1 MATSIHLN
9 FGDIVFSSAVERI
22 TVQTAASAVDISL
35 HILDGIG
42 GENLVFSET
51 YYPYSGTV
59 ALHDFASV
67 IEAEMVQWA
76 QPLST
81 FRLTAKAVDGTS
93 DTRTF
98 AVLYCDRHTDIQPG
112 AIVGQQFLT
121 SRRIITASPDI
132 PLPLFYIR
140 PPLEYLDRELIAYHI
155 ITRCAD
161 THALRIIFSPE
172 GYTGYGKDY
181 ALGMLTVH
189 RAALYEKTAK
199 YYNAVPYEILGVTV
213 EIGRRSITIYYSDRR
228 PDLRLW
234 FANMFNCPELAELHG
249 DTTAKTKVKRS
260 EAVCADTLRLYDQ
273 SVEQQYEFQ
282 ADALS
287 ADTADW
293 LTQLFTSRD
302 VRIIDRP
309 YNEEDHLNE
318 SFPSVLITDST
329 SEVQDG
335 DDELNKIKFTYRH
348 ASVRPDSRLRLSDR
362 IHNDTFKNHFT

>member
-1 MATSIHLN
+1 
-9 FGDIVFSSAVERI
+9 
-22 TVQTAASAVDISL
+22 
-35 HILDGIG
+35 
-42 GENLVFSET
+42 
-51 YYPYSGTV
+51 
-59 ALHDFASV
+59 
-67 IEAEMVQWA
+67 MVQWA
-76 QPLST
+76 QPLAT
-81 FRLTAKAVDGTS
+81 FRLSAKAADGTS

-98 AVLYCDRHTDIQPG
+98 AVLYCDRHTDFQPG
-112 AIVGQQFLT
+112 AIVGEQFLT
-121 SRRIITASPDI
+121 SRRIITASRDI

-140 PPLEYLDRELIAYHI
+140 PPMEYIDRELIVYHI
-155 ITRCAD
+155 ITRRAD
-161 THALRIIFSPE
+161 THALRIIFAPE
-172 GYTGYGKDY
+172 GYTGYGKGY
-181 ALGMLTVH
+181 QLGMLTIH
-189 RAALYEKTAK
+189 HADLRDKCAK
-199 YYNAVPYEILGVTV
+199 YYNAAPYEILGVTV
-213 EIGRRSITIYYSDRR
+213 EIGRRSVTIYYSDRR

-273 SVEQQYEFQ
+273 SVEQQFEFQ

-287 ADTADW
+287 ADTAHW

-309 YNEEDHLNE
+309 YNDEDYLNE

-348 ASVRPDSRLRLSDR
+348 ASTRPDSRLRRIDR
-362 IHNDTFKNHFT
+362 IHQDTFKNPFS

>member
-1 MATSIHLN
+1 MATTIHLN

-22 TVQTAASAVDISL
+22 TVQTAAPAVDISL
-35 HILDGIG
+35 HILDDT

-67 IEAEMVQWA
+67 IEAEMVLCE
-76 QPLST
+76 QPLARFRITAQST
-81 FRLTAKAVDGTS
+81 DGTS

-98 AVLYCDRHTDIQPG
+98 SVLYCDRHTDLQPYT
-112 AIVGQQFLT
+112 IISQQFLT

-132 PLPLFYIR
+132 PLPLFYVR
-140 PPLEYLDRELIAYHI
+140 PPLEYLDQELIAYHI
-155 ITRCAD
+155 ITRRTD
-161 THALRIIFSPE
+161 THALRIIFSPD

-181 ALGMLTVH
+181 ALGMLIIQRDTL
-189 RAALYEKTAK
+189 RDRCAK
-199 YYNAVPYEILGVTV
+199 YYNATPYEILGVTV

-260 EAVCADTLRLYDQ
+260 EAVCADSLRLYDQ
-273 SVEQQYEFQ
+273 SVEQQFEFQ

-318 SFPSVLITDST
+318 SFPPVLITDST

-335 DDELNKIKFTYRH
+335 DDELNKIKFAYRH

-362 IHNDTFKNHFT
+362 IHQDTFKNHFT

>member
-1 MATSIHLN
+1 MATTLHLN
-9 FGDIVFSSAVERI
+9 FGDIVFSSAVGRI
-22 TVQTAASAVDISL
+22 TVRSDASAVDISL
-35 HILDGIG
+35 HILSSTR
-42 GENLVFSET
+42 ENLVFSET

-76 QPLST
+76 QPLAT
-81 FRLTAKAVDGTS
+81 FRLTAKAADGTS
-93 DTRTF
+93 DTRSF
-98 AVLYCDRHTDIQPG
+98 AVLYCDRHTDLQPG
-112 AIVGQQFLT
+112 AIVGEQFLT
-121 SRRIITASPDI
+121 SRRIITASRDI
-132 PLPLFYIR
+132 PVPLFYIR
-140 PPLEYLDRELIAYHI
+140 PPMEYIDQELIAYRI
-155 ITRCAD
+155 IARKGTSGNI
-161 THALRIIFSPE
+161 RIIFSPD

-181 ALGMLTVH
+181 ALGMRIISHDTIRQL
-189 RAALYEKTAK
+189 AAK
-199 YYNAVPYEILGVTV
+199 YFSATPYDILGVTV
-213 EIGRRSITIYYSDRR
+213 EIGRRSITIFYSDRR

-260 EAVCADTLRLYDQ
+260 EAVCADTLRLYDR
-273 SVEQQYEFQ
+273 SVEQQFEFQ

-309 YNEEDHLNE
+309 YNEEDYLNE

-335 DDELNKIKFTYRH
+335 DDELNKIKFIYRH
-348 ASVRPDSRLRLSDR
+348 ASVRPGSRLRHPDR
-362 IHNDTFKNHFT
+362 IHQDTFKNPFT

>member
-22 TVQTAASAVDISL
+22 TVQTAAASVDISL
-35 HILDGIG
+35 HILDGTG
-42 GENLVFSET
+42 AENLVFSET

-67 IEAEMVQWA
+67 IEAEMVQWS
-76 QPLST
+76 QPLAT
-81 FRLTAKAVDGTS
+81 FRLTAKAADGTS
-93 DTRTF
+93 ASRTF
-98 AVLYCDRHTDIQPG
+98 AVLYCDRHTDLQPY
-112 AIVGQQFLT
+112 AVISQQFLT
-121 SRRIITASPDI
+121 SRRIITASRDI

-140 PPLEYLDRELIAYHI
+140 PPMEYLDQELIVYHI
-155 ITRCAD
+155 ITRRAD
-161 THALRIIFSPE
+161 THDIRIIFAPD
-172 GYTGYGKDY
+172 GYTGYGKDF
-181 ALGMLTVH
+181 AASMLTVTH
-189 RAALYEKTAK
+189 AALRDKCAK
-199 YYNAVPYEILGVTV
+199 YYNTTPYEILGVTV
-213 EIGRRSITIYYSDRR
+213 EIGRRSVTIYYSDRR

-273 SVEQQYEFQ
+273 SVERQYEFQ

-335 DDELNKIKFTYRH
+335 DDELNKVKFTYRH
-348 ASVRPDSRLRLSDR
+348 ASTRPDSGLRHSDR
-362 IHNDTFKNHFT
+362 IHHDTFKNPFS

>member
-1 MATSIHLN
+1 MATLIHLN
-9 FGDIVFSSAVERI
+9 FGDFVFSSAVERI
-22 TVQTAASAVDISL
+22 TVQTAAPAVDISL
-35 HILDGIG
+35 HTLDGT

-59 ALHDFASV
+59 ALQDFASV
-67 IEAEMVQWA
+67 IEAEMVLCE
-76 QPLST
+76 QPLARFRITAQST
-81 FRLTAKAVDGTS
+81 DGTS

-98 AVLYCDRHTDIQPG
+98 SVLYCDRHTDLQPYT
-112 AIVGQQFLT
+112 IISQQFLT

-132 PLPLFYIR
+132 PVPLFYVR
-140 PPLEYLDRELIAYHI
+140 PPLEYLDQELIAYHI
-155 ITRCAD
+155 ITRRTD
-161 THALRIIFSPE
+161 THALRIIFSPD

-181 ALGMLTVH
+181 ALGMLTLH
-189 RAALYEKTAK
+189 HAALYEKTAK
-199 YYNAVPYEILGVTV
+199 YYNSMPYEILGVTV
-213 EIGRRSITIYYSDRR
+213 EIGRRSITIYYSDRS

-234 FANMFNCPELAELHG
+234 FANMFNCTELAELHG

-273 SVEQQYEFQ
+273 SVEQQFEFQ

-287 ADTADW
+287 IDTARW

-309 YNEEDHLNE
+309 YNEEDYLNE
-318 SFPSVLITDST
+318 SFPRVLITDST

-362 IHNDTFKNHFT
+362 THNDTFKNHFT

>member
-22 TVQTAASAVDISL
+22 TVRSAASAVDISL
-35 HILDGIG
+35 HILDDTG

-81 FRLTAKAVDGTS
+81 FRLTAKAADGTS

-98 AVLYCDRHTDIQPG
+98 AVLYCDRHTDLQPG
-112 AIVGQQFLT
+112 AIVGEQFLT

-140 PPLEYLDRELIAYHI
+140 PPLEYLDQELITFHI
-155 ITRCAD
+155 ITRRAD
-161 THALRIIFSPE
+161 TPDLRIIFSPE

-181 ALGMLTVH
+181 ALGMLTIQ
-189 RAALYEKTAK
+189 RDTLRDRCAK
-199 YYNAVPYEILGVTV
+199 YYNATPYEILGVTV
-213 EIGRRSITIYYSDRR
+213 EIGRRSIIIYYSDRR
-228 PDLRLW
+228 PDLWLW

-273 SVEQQYEFQ
+273 SVEQQFEFQ

-309 YNEEDHLNE
+309 YNEEDYLNE

-348 ASVRPDSRLRLSDR
+348 ASVRPDSRLRHPDR
-362 IHNDTFKNHFT
+362 IHQDTFKNPFS

>member
-1 MATSIHLN
+1 MATLIHLN
-9 FGDIVFSSAVERI
+9 FGDFVFSSAVERI
-22 TVQTAASAVDISL
+22 TVQTAAPAVDISL
-35 HILDGIG
+35 HTLDGT

-59 ALHDFASV
+59 ALQDFASV
-67 IEAEMVQWA
+67 IEAEMVLCE
-76 QPLST
+76 QPLARFRITAQST
-81 FRLTAKAVDGTS
+81 DGTS

-98 AVLYCDRHTDIQPG
+98 SVLYCDRHTDLQPYT
-112 AIVGQQFLT
+112 IISQQFLT

-132 PLPLFYIR
+132 PVPLFYVR
-140 PPLEYLDRELIAYHI
+140 PPLEYLDQELIAYHI
-155 ITRCAD
+155 ITRRTD
-161 THALRIIFSPE
+161 THALRIIFSPD

-181 ALGMLTVH
+181 ALGLLAVSH
-189 RAALYEKTAK
+189 ADLRAKAAK
-199 YYNAVPYEILGVTV
+199 YYNGIPYEILGATV

-287 ADTADW
+287 IDTARW

-318 SFPSVLITDST
+318 SFPRVLITDST

-362 IHNDTFKNHFT
+362 THNDTFKNHFT

>member
-1 MATSIHLN
+1 MATLIHLN
-9 FGDIVFSSAVERI
+9 FGDFVFSSAVERI
-22 TVQTAASAVDISL
+22 TVQTAAPAVDISL
-35 HILDGIG
+35 HTLDGT

-59 ALHDFASV
+59 ALQDFASV
-67 IEAEMVQWA
+67 IEAEMVLCE
-76 QPLST
+76 QPLARFRITAQST
-81 FRLTAKAVDGTS
+81 DGTS

-98 AVLYCDRHTDIQPG
+98 SVLYCDRHTDLQPYT
-112 AIVGQQFLT
+112 IISQQFLT

-132 PLPLFYIR
+132 PVPLFYVR
-140 PPLEYLDRELIAYHI
+140 PPLEYLDQELIAYHI
-155 ITRCAD
+155 ITRRTD
-161 THALRIIFSPE
+161 THALRIIFSPD
-172 GYTGYGKDY
+172 GYTGYGKGY
-181 ALGMLTVH
+181 ALGMLTLH
-189 RAALYEKTAK
+189 HAALYEKTAK
-199 YYNAVPYEILGVTV
+199 YYNSMPYEILGVTV

-287 ADTADW
+287 IDTARW

-318 SFPSVLITDST
+318 SFPRVLITDST

-362 IHNDTFKNHFT
+362 THNDTFTHHCT